1 MNFARVGSKVQTDR
15 QHALS
20 IEIDLREGRGVAM
33 RAILGELLLL
43 SCIALFIAGIV
54 VALASLV
61 I

>member
-1 MNFARVGSKVQTDR
+1 MELTF
-15 QHALS
+15 
-20 IEIDLREGRGVAM
+20 REGRGVAT

-43 SCIALFIAGIV
+43 SCIALSIAGIV

>member
-1 MNFARVGSKVQTDR
+1 MVPKFEERTDSR
-15 QHALS
+15 LS
-20 IEIDLREGRGVAM
+20 GPKLTFRDGKGVAM